1 MLHSA
6 ATSRGVSVALTL
18 DKAPVA
24 GVPIVFRVT
33 ITNKETVAKE
43 IIEHLNAQAKQYNHS
58 PSDTFWEAER
68 VVKLAPLEGK
78 FATPYIYSEIS
89 NLHRHRRFSFLE
101 RI

>member
-1 MLHSA
+1 MVVLYDDVLMLYSA
-6 ATSRGVSVALTL
+6 ATSQGVSVTLTL
-18 DKAPVA
+18 EKAPVA
-24 GVPIVFRVT
+24 GVPITFRVT

-58 PSDTFWEAER
+58 PSDTFWEAES

-78 FATPYIYSEIS
+78 FTSFKS
-89 NLHRHRRFSFLE
+89 LHLY